1 MATEWSLDFCLVC
14 DRQTLGGA
22 YCSQPCRLAELDRS
36 SPADSEP
43 SSPTA
48 WGYETSSAAG
58 LHLTPAFDFAAY
70 KSAATPYYRSLT
82 PSSSETSL
90 SSLQSSTSS
99 SRSSPVSDQAR
110 NELRDYA
117 SSFDHVRDWKRR
129 LTTSWTWTP
138 RNQTHPP
145 LLRRQGQPPFRYHKN
160 ITSLILLFYYSVLDS
175 WRADDPRR
183 RPIYPLVSETQLFLP
198 FLTLYKRPHE
208 TKIRPKKKDTLCSI
222 PPRKG
227 HNYTTHTHTHPS
239 PSTTKTFFQFYFFS
253 LDIIYLWL
261 LLFALGKRTT
271 GTTAWWWNRFIFF
284 FFFFCF
290 IFICYIWCDKGFER
304 LLTFKK
310 KKDCYY
316 QHFVFS
322 RDIPQVKHPYT
333 YYLYMKE
340 TTVFWFFSYIYLSI
354 YIYIYMLFSP
364 FWTTFPS
371 SDYGLWDHGFMQYV
385 YVRVVG
391 VHLSCC
397 FHRYG
402 LRLELWIPPVWNNF
416 WLLSCCISVLVIV
429 SVLHRS
435 IALTLSTCSYELS
448 HSSTISRSPLPCSFT
463 CHAPFTQLWGSRS
476 RVASKSNQSHHI
488 FILSLL
494 LNLLFFTFFRPNHL
508 SPGKRLAAQEKK

>member
-208 TKIRPKKKDTLCSI
+208 TKIRPKKRTHFVRSRRGKDTII
-222 PPRKG
+222 P
-227 HNYTTHTHTHPS
+227 HTLTHTLLPQLRKH
-239 PSTTKTFFQFYFFS
+239 YFNSISSLLTSSIYDYCYLHWASGLREQRHGGETGSYFS
-253 LDIIYLWL
+253 SS
-261 LLFALGKRTT
+261 FALFSFVISDVTKVSSVF
-271 GTTAWWWNRFIFF
+271 WH
-284 FFFFCF
+284 
-290 IFICYIWCDKGFER
+290 
-304 LLTFKK
+304 FKK
-310 KKDCYY
+310 KGLLLSAFCFLTRYPPG
-316 QHFVFS
+316 QTS
-322 RDIPQVKHPYT
+322 L
-333 YYLYMKE
+333 YLLPVHE
-340 TTVFWFFSYIYLSI
+340 RNNGVLIFSYIYL
-354 YIYIYMLFSP
+354 YIYIFTC
-364 FWTTFPS
+364 FFPLLNDFPL

-416 WLLSCCISVLVIV
+416 WLL
-429 SVLHRS
+429 
-435 IALTLSTCSYELS
+435 AAYLS
-448 HSSTISRSPLPCSFT
+448 SS
-463 CHAPFTQLWGSRS
+463 
-476 RVASKSNQSHHI
+476 
-488 FILSLL
+488 
-494 LNLLFFTFFRPNHL
+494 
-508 SPGKRLAAQEKK
+508 